1 MWIRQ
6 GHSLGKD
13 HCFLSSLPL
22 LWRAL
27 LKLLV
32 RHSAFGVAEVP
43 RLRDWRKPHLAK
55 PEAATRC

>member
-27 LKLLV
+27 
-32 RHSAFGVAEVP
+32 
-43 RLRDWRKPHLAK
+43 
-55 PEAATRC
+55 PEAPCSA